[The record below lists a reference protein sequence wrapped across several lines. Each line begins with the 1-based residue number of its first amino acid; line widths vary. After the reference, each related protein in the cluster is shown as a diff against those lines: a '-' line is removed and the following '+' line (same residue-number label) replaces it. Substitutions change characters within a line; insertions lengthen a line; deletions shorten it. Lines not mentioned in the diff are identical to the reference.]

1 MKYNLLRCFYNCFIF
16 YYRNIL
22 LCVFFEYFVKY
33 CCYNV
38 FYESRLLI
46 FDIWIKVNGLSVIMY
61 VCL

>member
-16 YYRNIL
+16 DYRNIF

-33 CCYNV
+33 GCYNV
-38 FYESRLLI
+38 FYKSRLLI